1 MAEVAEYK
9 NVEEALAFRVAH
21 PDFLS
26 LSGSR
31 LYGTETENS
40 DWDYR
45 GFVMPPYEYVI
56 GVKHFNDTM
65 VGADDHKVYS
75 IKRFLDLV
83 IKGDPQLTELL
94 FIPREEKYTFKLTDT
109 GRRVLGLRPYL
120 ISNRVYNR
128 IMGYSYSEVR
138 KACGERLEV
147 SDRTK
152 TEDDVVNDI
161 RNVFAPDKEHMDEL
175 INILMLQKSR
185 KLVPTIKGLG
195 AKRKKEFEDYGYGV
209 SSAAHS
215 VRLVQQLEELMSTG
229 HITFPRPNADIL
241 LDIRTGQIDKEEFL
255 KIYDDSKSKAEMAKN
270 ISILPDKPDE
280 KQVWNIYIQIVAKFI
295 ANDSRFQNAI

>member
-1 MAEVAEYK
+1 MTAIVTTKAEYEL
-9 NVEEALAFRVAH
+9 NTSVCN

-26 LSGSR
+26 ISGSR
-31 LYGTETENS
+31 LYGTDKDSS

-45 GFVMPPYEYVI
+45 GFVIPPFEYLI
-56 GVKHFNDTM
+56 GIKQFHDTM
-65 VGADDHKVYS
+65 VGQDDHKIYS
-75 IKRFLDLV
+75 VKRFLDL
-83 IKGDPQLTELL
+83 ILKGDPQLTELL
-94 FIPREEKYTFKLTDT
+94 FIPREEKYTLELTDI

-152 TEDDVVNDI
+152 TEDDVINDI
-161 RNVFAPDKEHMDEL
+161 RNIFAPDKEHMDEL

-185 KLVPTIKGLG
+185 KLVSTIKGLG
-195 AKRKKEFEDYGYGV
+195 KKRKKEFKDYGYGV

-215 VRLVQQLEELMSTG
+215 VRLVQQLEELISTG

-241 LDIRTGQIDKEEFL
+241 LDIRTGKIDKDEFL

-270 ISILPDKPDE
+270 VSILPDRPNE
-280 KQVWNIYIQIVAKFI
+280 KQVWNIYTQIVAKFI
-295 ANDSRFQNAI
+295 ANDFRFQNSI